1 MNKSDPLE
9 ETTKTFNISDLII
22 NLRQNST
29 IQKTDS
35 QNQESVYL
43 ISNKSQLEKYVIS
56 KSFTLQLSNYI
67 INISDSIQIL
77 YEKPDK
83 SVQNE
88 SL

>member
-9 ETTKTFNISDLII
+9 ENTKTFNISDLII

-43 ISNKSQLEKYVIS
+43 ISNKSQLEKYGIS